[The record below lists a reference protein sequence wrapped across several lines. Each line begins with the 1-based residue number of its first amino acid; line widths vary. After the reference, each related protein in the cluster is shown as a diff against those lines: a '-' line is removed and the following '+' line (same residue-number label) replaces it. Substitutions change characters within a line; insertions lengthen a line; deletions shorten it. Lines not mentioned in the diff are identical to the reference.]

1 MRTSL
6 RLLAMALGG
15 RPWEGTPP
23 PGWQRLPAATC
34 RQLQPFFPELD
45 LGRDVL
51 WRVDGLPWWVRRLA
65 VVPPV
70 AITFGFLVW
79 VVPGWYAP
87 GTPAGLELIAHELT
101 HVVQYR
107 RHGYFGFTL
116 RYGLE
121 FLANILRGDSLAHA
135 YENITF
141 EVEARAHAAA
151 VAGQYLFV

>member
-1 MRTSL
+1 
-6 RLLAMALGG
+6 MALGG
-15 RPWEGTPP
+15 RPWEDTPP

-34 RQLQPFFPELD
+34 QQLQPFFPELD

-51 WRVDGLPWWVRRLA
+51 WCVDGLPWWVRRLA

-70 AITFGFLVW
+70 AITLGSLVW

-121 FLANILRGDSLAHA
+121 FFANVLRGDSLAHA
-135 YENITF
+135 YENIAF
-141 EVEARAHAAA
+141 EVEARTHAAD
-151 VAGQYLFV
+151 VVRQCLFV